1 MKHIS
6 SVILLLIMYL
16 VVAGC
21 ESKEN
26 NSFYEEKQ
34 SNTDQLPEN
43 FLQNQNTQPEIK
55 PLTNLTPEQKKIRV
69 EAFGIIKENLEAT
82 QAEDVERVLKTIH
95 EDSPQ
100 LRSTKEGM
108 AYVFK
113 NYEMA
118 YELEDMQ
125 LLSAN
130 NDEVK
135 VLFKQTTKAVSG
147 TGFMNSRSIG
157 IHTLKRS
164 KDGKLKIFSSEYIKT
179 EQIQ

>member
-6 SVILLLIMYL
+6 SVILFIMMPLLI
-16 VVAGC
+16 AGC
-21 ESKEN
+21 ESNEN
-26 NSFYEEKQ
+26 KSLDEEIQ
-34 SNTDQLPEN
+34 NNTDQLPEN
-43 FLQNQNTQPEIK
+43 FLQNQNKQPELK

-82 QAEDVERVLKTIH
+82 QAEDKERVLRTIH

-108 AYVFK
+108 EYVFK
-113 NYEMA
+113 NFEMA

-125 LLSAN
+125 LLSITE
-130 NDEVK
+130 DEVK
-135 VLFKQTTKAVSG
+135 VLFKQTTKSLSG
-147 TGFMNSRSIG
+147 TGFTNTRSIG

-164 KDGKLKIFSSEYIKT
+164 KDGKLKLFSSEYLQT
-179 EQIQ
+179 EHI